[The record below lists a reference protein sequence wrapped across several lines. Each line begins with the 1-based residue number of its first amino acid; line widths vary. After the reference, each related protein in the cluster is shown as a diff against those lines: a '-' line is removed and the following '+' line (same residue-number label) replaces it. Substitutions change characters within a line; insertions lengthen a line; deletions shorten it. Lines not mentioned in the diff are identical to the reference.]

1 MRFPVRTLLPLI
13 LALLASPLHAS
24 VESEFLRAREAYQKG
39 RMEAF
44 DKAADKVPE
53 RHPLTPYL
61 DYWRLKLQNTPAAK
75 ARDFIERHPD
85 SPLANALRAE
95 LAREQGRRE
104 NWTGFRDLYRTVT
117 APDQE
122 LQCLELRARLVE
134 NERAAE
140 VEAMTLWRTSR
151 DLPSA
156 CDPIFAALAERG
168 VLTLEERLLRLRLAL
183 DAGNLRLARELD
195 ARLPEEQRMSAGALG
210 QAAKHAGELVAE
222 PSDQRGQREAALY
235 ALTTLAKS
243 DPAEAAAL
251 WEKHQARYSENEQRY
266 GWGQIAMHAARKHDP
281 QALAWFT
288 RAGASQS
295 DLQAQW
301 RARANLRAG
310 RWLEVFNAIE
320 AMSPPLREEAV
331 WRYWKARALKAMNA
345 SYPAN
350 MLFARL
356 SQEISYY
363 GLLATEELPPRVE
376 SRPADHR
383 VTPDELKAAQEHP
396 GLTRA
401 LLLREYG
408 DHANALAE
416 WAYALR
422 GMDDRKLLAAAE
434 LALRE
439 KWHDR
444 AIVTASQTRELH
456 SLDLRFISPF
466 RDLATAY
473 AQENN
478 LDEAWVY
485 GLMRQESRF
494 VEHARSVVGARGLM
508 QIMPGTAKWIA
519 KQLGLS
525 RNAHAKVGE
534 PETNIRFGTYYLK
547 RIYES
552 LSQSPVLAS
561 AGYNAGP
568 LRARKW
574 QADTALEGAVYVE
587 SIPFSETRE
596 YVKKVLANAMYY
608 RTRFG
613 GETRPLKDRLGVIPP
628 RVAAV
633 PEGADE
639 TSPAP

>member
-1 MRFPVRTLLPLI
+1 MRFLLPL
-13 LALLASPLHAS
+13 LFGLLAAPLHAS
-24 VESEFLRAREAYQKG
+24 VETDFLHAREAFQKG
-39 RMEAF
+39 RGEAF
-44 DKAADKVPE
+44 QKAAARIPDG
-53 RHPLTPYL
+53 HPLTPYVR
-61 DYWRLKLQNTPAAK
+61 YWRLKLDSTPAAR
-75 ARDFIERHPD
+75 AREFIERHAD
-85 SPLANALRAE
+85 TPLANSLRGE
-95 LAREQGRRE
+95 LAREAGRRE
-104 NWTGFRDLYRTVT
+104 DWAAFREQFRAMT

-122 LQCLELRARLVE
+122 LQCLELRARQAD
-134 NERAAE
+134 NDRN
-140 VEAMTLWRTSR
+140 VEAEILTLWRTAR

-156 CDPIFAALAERG
+156 CDPLFSFLGDR
-168 VLTLEERLLRLRLAL
+168 LTLEDRVLRLRLAL
-183 DAGNLRLARELD
+183 DAGNLRLAREVD
-195 ARLPEEQRMSAGALG
+195 SRLPPEQRMDAGALA
-210 QAAKHAGELVAE
+210 QAAKHAKQILAE
-222 PSDQRGQREAALY
+222 PAERRGQREAALY
-235 ALTTLAKS
+235 ALTAVAKN

-251 WEKHQARYSENEQRY
+251 WEPHQARFSEAEQRY
-266 GWGQIAMHAARKHDP
+266 GWGQIALHAARKHDP
-281 QALAWFT
+281 RALDWFA
-288 RAGASQS
+288 RSGPAQS

-301 RARANLRAG
+301 RARAYLRAG

-320 AMSPPLREEAV
+320 AMTPELREEQV

-345 SYPAN
+345 GYPAN
-350 MLFARL
+350 VLFAKL

-376 SRPADHR
+376 SRPMDHR
-383 VTPDELKAAQEHP
+383 VSPDDLEAAQKHP
-396 GLTRA
+396 GLKRS

-408 DHANALAE
+408 DNANALAE
-416 WAYALR
+416 WSFALK
-422 GMDDRKLLAAAE
+422 GMNDRQLLAAAE

-444 AIVTASQTRELH
+444 AIVTASQTREIH

-466 RDLATAY
+466 RDLASAY
-473 AQENN
+473 ARENG

-494 VEHARSVVGARGLM
+494 VDHARSVVGARGLM

-547 RIYES
+547 RIYDS

-587 SIPFSETRE
+587 SIPFSETRD
-596 YVKKVLANAMYY
+596 YVKKVLANATYY

-613 GETRPLKDRLGVIPP
+613 GQARPLKDRLGVIPP
-628 RVAAV
+628 RAAPPV
-633 PEGADE
+633 EGADE
-639 TSPAP
+639 TSPEP